1 MILSSYALIGW
12 LLIAQ
17 IDCTDITNQVFGTNV
32 NAIPAAFGDFNSDEL
47 TDLFVIKGK
56 SVDVLLST
64 SEGEPML
71 QSSNITCK
79 FECSVTSL
87 VPGDFNGDAFMDV
100 LVTTQCAK
108 EDLLNVFILWGHQ
121 NNINCTAK
129 DLFKTKG
136 EPMALDYNDDFITD
150 LFGEDEHGERTFWIF
165 SQDKSFKKISLV
177 SGCYRD
183 LRPGAI
189 RRPHSNAFLDLNNDC
204 IADMFITGGKTDH
217 DGFFEV
223 SLI

>member
-1 MILSSYALIGW
+1 MISASLALMGW
-12 LLIAQ
+12 LLTTQ
-17 IDCTDITNQVFGTNV
+17 ISCTDITNQVFGSNV

-56 SVDVLLST
+56 SVDVLLSS
-64 SEGEPML
+64 SEGEPLL

-108 EDLLNVFILWGHQ
+108 EDLLDVFILWGHQ

-129 DLFKTKG
+129 ELFKTKG

-150 LFGEDEHGERTFWIF
+150 LFGEDRKGERTFWVF
-165 SQDKSFKKISLV
+165 KEDKSFMVIPLEK
-177 SGCYRD
+177 GCSKE

-189 RRPHSNAFLDLNNDC
+189 RRPHSNAYLDLNNDC
-204 IADMFITGGKTDH
+204 IADMFITGGKNEH
-217 DGFFEV
+217 DDFFEV
-223 SLI
+223 S